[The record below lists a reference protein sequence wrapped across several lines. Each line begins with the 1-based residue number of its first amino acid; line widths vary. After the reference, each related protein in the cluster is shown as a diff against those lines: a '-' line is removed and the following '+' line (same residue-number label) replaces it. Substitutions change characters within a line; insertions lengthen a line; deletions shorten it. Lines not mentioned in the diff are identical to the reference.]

1 MHSLG
6 CSLELS
12 EPQRNLN
19 TVLVVV
25 GFHTNMT
32 LYCLA
37 LLTSTKDYTRDVEIY
52 QLTQSLTIKTKF
64 DIYLLQL
71 QS

>member
-6 CSLELS
+6 CSLKLS
-12 EPQRNLN
+12 EPQQNLN
-19 TVLVVV
+19 TALIVV

-32 LYCLA
+32 LRSLA
-37 LLTSTKDYTRDVEIY
+37 LPTPTKDYTRDVERY